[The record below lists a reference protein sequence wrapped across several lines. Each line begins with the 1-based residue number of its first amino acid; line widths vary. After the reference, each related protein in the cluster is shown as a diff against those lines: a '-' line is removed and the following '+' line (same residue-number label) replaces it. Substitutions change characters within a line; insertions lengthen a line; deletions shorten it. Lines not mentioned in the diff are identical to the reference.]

1 VSMQP
6 PTEDPGEAPA
16 TAFERRWGISRA
28 ELERRAYAHHLD
40 ADGPRER
47 FCEECG
53 NRVTRTREQDD
64 APEAGHAKGDR
75 PDEAPCS
82 QLMHGD
88 P

>member
-1 VSMQP
+1 VSMAPPPEDTVDAQP
-6 PTEDPGEAPA
+6 TQ
-16 TAFERRWGISRA
+16 FERRWGISRD
-28 ELERRAYAHHLD
+28 ELERRARAHHLD

-53 NRVTRTREQDD
+53 NRVTRTREQED

-75 PDEAPCS
+75 PDEDPCS